1 MSPLLYFGMIAGG
14 LLLAIV
20 GANWL
25 VDGASSIAK
34 KLNISELVIGLTI
47 VAFGTSAP
55 ELIVSTLSTIEGNP
69 DIAIGNVVGSN
80 IFNVFVILG
89 LAAMVYPIT
98 IKSSTV
104 WKEIPLSLLAALVLL
119 VSVNDFYFDGTSV
132 SSLNRIDGFIHL
144 GFFIV
149 FLYYS
154 FYSARSKNDPE
165 QTNTTEVTP
174 TRSLPKSSVMVLAG
188 LVGLFFGGKF
198 LVEGAIQV
206 AKLFEVDDSIIAL
219 TIVAAGTSVPELA
232 TSVVAAYKR
241 NSDIAIGNVVGS
253 NIFNIFLIL
262 GVSALIHPLP
272 FNTVMNVDIFMV
284 VLSSVMMLIFTFIGT
299 ARRITRLEGAILF
312 LIYVVYVIYLLKVRV

>member
-1 MSPLLYFGMIAGG
+1 MTILLYFGLIVGG
-14 LLLAIV
+14 LVLAIL

-34 KLNISELVIGLTI
+34 RLKVSDLVIGLTI
-47 VAFGTSAP
+47 VSFGTSAP
-55 ELIVSTLSTIEGNP
+55 ELIVSTLSTIDGNP

-89 LAAMVYPIT
+89 LSAVVYPIS
-98 IKSSTV
+98 IQSNTV

-119 VSVNDFYFDGTSV
+119 VSVNDFYFDGQSV

-144 GFFIV
+144 SFFII

-154 FYSARSKNDPE
+154 FYSARNNSDPE
-165 QTNTTEVTP
+165 PTNTTEQTVVMP
-174 TRSLPKSSVMVLAG
+174 LFKSVIMILGG
-188 LVGLFFGGKF
+188 LIGLFFGGKL
-198 LVEGAIQV
+198 LVEGAVEV
-206 AKLFEVDDSIIAL
+206 AKIFEVDDSIIAL
-219 TIVAAGTSVPELA
+219 TIVATGTSVPELA

-262 GVSALIHPLP
+262 GVSSLIHPLP
-272 FNTVMNVDIFMV
+272 FNTVMNVDLFMV
-284 VLSSVMMLIFTFIGT
+284 VLASVMMLIFTFIGS
-299 ARRITRLEGAILF
+299 ARRISRWEGVVLVM
-312 LIYVVYVIYLLKVRV
+312 IYVCYVIYLLKVRV

>member
-1 MSPLLYFGMIAGG
+1 M
-14 LLLAIV
+14 AIL

-34 KLNISELVIGLTI
+34 RLKVSDLVIGLTI
-47 VAFGTSAP
+47 VSFGTSAP
-55 ELIVSTLSTIEGNP
+55 ELIVSTLSTIDGNP

-89 LAAMVYPIT
+89 LSAVVYPIS
-98 IKSSTV
+98 IQSNTV

-119 VSVNDFYFDGTSV
+119 VSVNDFYFDGQSV

-144 GFFIV
+144 SFFII

-154 FYSARSKNDPE
+154 FYSARNNSDPE
-165 QTNTTEVTP
+165 PTNTTEQTVVMP
-174 TRSLPKSSVMVLAG
+174 LFKSVIMILGG
-188 LVGLFFGGKF
+188 LIGLFFGGKL
-198 LVEGAIQV
+198 LVEGAVEV
-206 AKLFEVDDSIIAL
+206 AKIFEVDDSIIAL
-219 TIVAAGTSVPELA
+219 TIVATGTSVPELA

-262 GVSALIHPLP
+262 GVSSLIHPLP
-272 FNTVMNVDIFMV
+272 FNTVMNVDLFMV
-284 VLSSVMMLIFTFIGT
+284 VLASVMMLIFTFIGS
-299 ARRITRLEGAILF
+299 ARRISRWEGVVLVM
-312 LIYVVYVIYLLKVRV
+312 IYVCYVIYLLKVRV